1 MATSSFS
8 GADCSNPRVS
18 EATGNKAKMFSEQ
31 TLAQVKVAGEPDC
44 SPQKTDPDWQEQMVL
59 QYAPL
64 IKYIAARLAIRLPS
78 HISQED
84 LVSSGII
91 GLMDAVQKFDPAKN
105 INFKTYA
112 EFRIKGAMLDEL
124 RSLDWIPRSVRKK
137 SHMIENAYVE
147 LQKSLGRP
155 AEAEEVARALDLDV
169 KEFHNLLDETKAVS
183 LVPLDGPRRAISGR
197 MEALDHD
204 LSEILGDEDLR
215 DSFVRVHFSQ
225 LQEIMVQAIEE
236 LPDKEKLLISLYYYE
251 ELTMK
256 EIGQIMG
263 YTESRI
269 SQLHTQAMYRL
280 RHSLRRHFPEGES

>member
-1 MATSSFS
+1 M
-8 GADCSNPRVS
+8 
-18 EATGNKAKMFSEQ
+18 EEQ
-31 TLAQVKVAGEPDC
+31 SLAQINMESIPGYGAGKVD
-44 SPQKTDPDWQEQMVL
+44 QDWQEQMVL

-64 IKYIAARLAIRLPS
+64 IKYIAARLALRLPS
-78 HISQED
+78 HISMED
-84 LVSSGII
+84 LVSSGLI
-91 GLMDAVQKFDPAKN
+91 GLIDAVQKFDSSKN

-137 SHMIENAYVE
+137 SHLIENAYVQ
-147 LQKSLGRP
+147 LQRSLGRP
-155 AEAEEVARALDLDV
+155 AEAEEVAELLGLELG
-169 KEFHNLLDETKAVS
+169 EFYQLLDETKTVS
-183 LVPLDGPRRAISGR
+183 LIALEEGR
-197 MEALDHD
+197 KV
-204 LSEILGDEDLR
+204 LGGQAGYPEYELLETIQDDKAR
-215 DSFVRVHFSQ
+215 DSLLAVHFSE
-225 LQEIMVQAIEE
+225 LQDIMVRAIEA

-280 RHSLRRHFPEGES
+280 KHKLREYSEDV

>member
-1 MATSSFS
+1 MEELSLAQMNLEAVPGY
-8 GADCSNPRVS
+8 GADKLDS
-18 EATGNKAKMFSEQ
+18 
-31 TLAQVKVAGEPDC
+31 DC
-44 SPQKTDPDWQEQMVL
+44 QEQMVL

-64 IKYIAARLAIRLPS
+64 IKYIASRLALRLPS
-78 HISQED
+78 HISLED

-91 GLMDAVQKFDPAKN
+91 GLIDAVQKFDPSKN

-137 SHMIENAYVE
+137 SHLVENAFAQ
-147 LQKSLGRP
+147 LQKDLGRP
-155 AEAEEVARALDLDV
+155 AEAEEVAELLGLELV
-169 KEFHNLLDETKAVS
+169 EFHQLLNETKAIS
-183 LVPLDGPRRAISGR
+183 LVALEEGR
-197 MEALDHD
+197 KSVGGHAGYLEHELLETIQDDNA
-204 LSEILGDEDLR
+204 R
-215 DSFVRVHFSQ
+215 DSLLAVHFSE
-225 LQEIMVQAIEE
+225 LQETMVLAIEA

-269 SQLHTQAMYRL
+269 SQLHTQAVYRL
-280 RHSLRRHFPEGES
+280 RHKLREYTQEV

>member
-1 MATSSFS
+1 MEELS
-8 GADCSNPRVS
+8 
-18 EATGNKAKMFSEQ
+18 
-31 TLAQVKVAGEPDC
+31 LAQVNMESIPAHGAEKPDL
-44 SPQKTDPDWQEQMVL
+44 KRQEQMVL

-64 IKYIAARLAIRLPS
+64 IKYIASRLALRLPS
-78 HISQED
+78 HISMED
-84 LVSSGII
+84 LISSGII
-91 GLMDAVQKFDPAKN
+91 GLIDAVQKFDPSKN

-137 SHMIENAYVE
+137 THLIEDAYAN
-147 LQKSLGRP
+147 LQRRLGRP
-155 AEAEEVARALDLDV
+155 AEAEEVAKSLDLELE
-169 KEFHNLLDETKAVS
+169 EFYQLLDETKTVS
-183 LVPLDGPRRAISGR
+183 LVALEEARKSTGGHAGYLEHEVLETIQDNNALDSLLAVQCSELQGIMVRAIEG
-197 MEALDHD
+197 
-204 LSEILGDEDLR
+204 
-215 DSFVRVHFSQ
+215 
-225 LQEIMVQAIEE
+225 

-280 RHSLRRHFPEGES
+280 KHKLREYSQDV

>member
-1 MATSSFS
+1 MEE
-8 GADCSNPRVS
+8 P
-18 EATGNKAKMFSEQ
+18 
-31 TLAQVKVAGEPDC
+31 TLVQDSLTIIPKRGSQKV
-44 SPQKTDPDWQEQMVL
+44 DPAWQEQMVL

-64 IKYIAARLAIRLPS
+64 IKYIASRLALRLPS
-78 HISQED
+78 HICQDD

-91 GLMDAVQKFDPAKN
+91 GLMDAIQKFDPSKN

-124 RSLDWIPRSVRKK
+124 RSLDWTPRSVRKK
-137 SHMIENAYVE
+137 SHLIENAYAK

-155 AEAEEVARALDLDV
+155 AEAEEVAGLLGLDMED
-169 KEFHNLLDETKAVS
+169 FYQLLDETKTVS
-183 LVPLDGPRRAISGR
+183 LVALEGR
-197 MEALDHD
+197 KVGAGGLGLVEPD
-204 LSEILGDEDLR
+204 LPEILQDDKGR
-215 DSFVRVHFSQ
+215 DSFLEVHFAE
-225 LQEIMVQAIEE
+225 LQEIMMQAIDS
-236 LPDKEKLLISLYYYE
+236 LPDKEKLLVSLYYYE

-280 RHSLRRHFPEGES
+280 RHKLREYPQEMGK

>member
-1 MATSSFS
+1 MEEPTMVQEDLTPIPNRGSQK
-8 GADCSNPRVS
+8 GD
-18 EATGNKAKMFSEQ
+18 
-31 TLAQVKVAGEPDC
+31 LAY
-44 SPQKTDPDWQEQMVL
+44 QERMVL

-64 IKYIAARLAIRLPS
+64 IRYIASRLALRLPA
-78 HISQED
+78 HISQDD

-91 GLMDAVQKFDPAKN
+91 GLMDAIQKFDPGKN

-124 RSLDWIPRSVRKK
+124 RSLDWTPRSVRKK
-137 SHMIENAYVE
+137 SHIIENAYRE

-155 AEAEEVARALDLDV
+155 AEAEEVAQLLGLALED
-169 KEFHNLLDETKAVS
+169 FYQLLDETKAVS
-183 LVPLDGPRRAISGR
+183 LVALEGRKTGSGGPGLA
-197 MEALDHD
+197 EAD
-204 LSEILGDEDLR
+204 LLEILQDENLR
-215 DSFVRVHFSQ
+215 DSFLEVHFAE
-225 LQEIMVQAIEE
+225 LQEVMVRAIES

-280 RHSLRRHFPEGES
+280 RHRLRDYAQDLEEIA